1 LKRREFIT
9 LLGGAAAWPLAT
21 WAQQPTPPIVGFLH
35 TGSAATRPHLVSA
48 FRDGLEETGY
58 VEGRNVAVE
67 YRWADDQKDRLPA
80 LVADLVAR
88 QVTVIAAS
96 GEPAVF
102 AARTAASKIPVIFLL
117 GDDPA
122 KLGLVA
128 SLARPGGNMT
138 GVNLLSIELQVKRLG
153 VLNELITEG
162 PTFAHFI
169 DPSFPLAEAMKAEV
183 EAAAKALRREIRVLK
198 TTSKSDID
206 AAFATIVQEPVG
218 GLLVGAGPFFNS
230 NRHQIIALAAQTK
243 TPAIYEFRD
252 SAVAGGLMSYGTS
265 LANAHRILGLYA
277 GRILRGDKPSE
288 MPVQQSVKVEMVI
301 NLKTANSLGLTF
313 PITLLGRA
321 DEVIE

>member
-1 LKRREFIT
+1 MRREFIT
-9 LLGGAAAWPLAT
+9 LLGGATAWPLAT

-35 TGSAATRPHLVSA
+35 TGSAATRRHLVSA

-88 QVTVIAAS
+88 RVTVIAAS

-102 AARTAASKIPVIFLL
+102 AARTAASRIPVIFLL

-153 VLNELITEG
+153 VLNELNPEG
-162 PTFAHFI
+162 AAFAHFI
-169 DPSFPLAEAMKAEV
+169 DPSFPLAEAM
-183 EAAAKALRREIRVLK
+183 RPR
-198 TTSKSDID
+198 
-206 AAFATIVQEPVG
+206 
-218 GLLVGAGPFFNS
+218 
-230 NRHQIIALAAQTK
+230 
-243 TPAIYEFRD
+243 
-252 SAVAGGLMSYGTS
+252 
-265 LANAHRILGLYA
+265 
-277 GRILRGDKPSE
+277 
-288 MPVQQSVKVEMVI
+288 
-301 NLKTANSLGLTF
+301 
-313 PITLLGRA
+313 
-321 DEVIE
+321 